1 MSSTDRQSRLLATE
15 DWKKIYQ
22 SFRNA
27 DLQSYDFDNLRRTM
41 INYLRQNYPEDF
53 NDYIESSEYLALIDL
68 IAFLGQNLSFRVDL
82 NARENFLETAERR
95 ESVLRLARL
104 ISYNP
109 KRNQA
114 ANGLLKIES
123 LSTTESVLD
132 SAGINLSGI
141 TVRWNDRGNNN
152 YREQFTKI
160 LNAALPTGNGIGN
173 PQKKTSV
180 DGVITEKYKV
190 NGLNTNIPVFPFSKS
205 IEGISTEFEIVNAD
219 INNGTIVEESPIPG
233 NSPSFLYRDDGQGAG
248 SSNSGFFVHFR
259 QGRLQNGKFAVNNPI
274 PNQIISIDATD
285 INNSDVWLYKLDSN
299 DVESEYW
306 QKIDTVEGNNII
318 YNSVFENERRLYSV
332 TTRVDDRINL
342 VFSDGVFG
350 DLPSGNFRVYYRTSD
365 NRNMIITPS
374 SMTGVAIEIDY
385 LSKNNTREKLTLT
398 LGLRTTV
405 TNSRPSES
413 SESIKRNAPATYYTQ
428 NRLITAE
435 DYNIGPLGISQDI
448 IKTKSVN
455 RISSGISRYYDLNDP
470 SGKYSTTNL
479 FANDGVIYK
488 QEYNKKV
495 NFSFNTE
502 SDIEGVIYNTIEP
515 IISSVE
521 TRNFYEERYDN
532 IFVNDLDT
540 YWNQVTEQ
548 SNRSTG
554 YFESQNNNIYE
565 VGSFTTSSLKYIEP
579 GALCKFIAP
588 AGFYFLEDGEL
599 TQNVND
605 KTASEYMWTM
615 VQFVRDSGTEIDGQ
629 GFGPIVF
636 NNKIPSNSVL
646 VEIIPKLSKVLDDDL
661 KTQIIDRAFAYKDFA
676 IRYNQEERRWVLV
689 TAENINTFNDFS
701 LGKTG
706 NTDGLN
712 LDSSWLLYFKTDGET
727 YEVVHRNLRY
737 VFESEDEIKFYFD
750 SADKIFDT
758 KKGKVVRDTIKILSI
773 NTKNNE
779 LVPFNK
785 DFDWSISDSYK
796 DADGYIDTR
805 KVQIKFFDSD
815 DDAIPDNPTIFNEI
829 LGDEDTLI
837 FQKKYKTSD
846 GVEDYRYFSNITN
859 EIIVVNQER
868 DPALDRTKDGQVYYL
883 KDEKVFKKV
892 DINLN
897 NLPTTT
903 EYRAFVGRDNLKF
916 HYIHVADSNYR
927 IDPASSNI
935 IDTYVLTKGYDT
947 EFRKYLKGGVLTKP
961 LPPSTSE
968 LTSNFGNDINKI
980 KSISDEV
987 VMHPVK
993 YKMLFG
999 DKSREDLQVTFKV
1012 VKNSGISTNDNAI
1025 KTSVI
1030 EAINRF
1036 FSIDNWNF
1044 GDTFYFQELST
1055 YIMNSMSPDIS
1066 SIVIVPKQAS
1076 QSFGSL
1082 FEIKSE
1088 SDEIFIST
1096 AEVKD
1101 VEIISENTASELQ
1114 ASGKVVTSV
1123 PPVRSGITSSGYGG

>member
-27 DLQSYDFDNLRRTM
+27 DFQSYDFDNLRRTM

-68 IAFLGQNLSFRVDL
+68 IAFLGQNLSFRIDL

-95 ESVLRLARL
+95 ESILRLARL

-114 ANGLLKIES
+114 ANGLLKIDAI
-123 LSTTESVLD
+123 STTESVTD
-132 SAGINLSGI
+132 SLGLNLSGI

-152 YREQFTKI
+152 YREQITKI
-160 LNAALPTGNGIGN
+160 LNAALPSGNAIGN

-180 DGVITEKYKV
+180 SGVITEKYKI
-190 NGLNTNIPVFPFSKS
+190 NGLNTNIPIFPFSKS
-205 IEGISTEFEIVNAD
+205 VEGISTEFEIVNSD
-219 INNGTIVEESPIPG
+219 ISNGSIVEESPIPG
-233 NSPSFLYRDDGQGAG
+233 NSPSFLYRDDGQGDG
-248 SSNSGFFVHFR
+248 SSNTGFFVHFR
-259 QGRLQNGKFAVNNPI
+259 QGRLQNGKFSVNNPI
-274 PNQIISIDATD
+274 PNQIISVDTTNINNTD
-285 INNSDVWLYKLDSN
+285 IWLYKLDSN
-299 DVESEYW
+299 DVESEFW

-318 YNSVFENERRLYSV
+318 YNSVFENERKLYSV
-332 TTRVDDRINL
+332 TTRADDRINL

-350 DLPSGNFRVYYRTSD
+350 DLPSGNFRVYYRVSD
-365 NRNMIITPS
+365 NRNMVITPGS
-374 SMTGVAIEIDY
+374 LVGVAIEVDY
-385 LSKNNTREKLTLT
+385 LSKNNTRETLT
-398 LGLRTTV
+398 LSLGLKTTV
-405 TNSRPSES
+405 SNSKPSES
-413 SESIKRNAPATYYTQ
+413 DESIKRNAPATYYTQ

-435 DYNIGPLGISQDI
+435 DYNIGPLAISQDI

-455 RISSGISRYYDLNDP
+455 RISSGISRYYDLKDP

-488 QEYNKKV
+488 QEYNKKTT
-495 NFSFNTE
+495 FSFNTE
-502 SDIEGVIYNTIEP
+502 SDIEGIIYNTIEP
-515 IISSVE
+515 IISSIE
-521 TRNFYEERYDN
+521 SRNFYEENYDS
-532 IFVNDLDT
+532 IFVNDLNT
-540 YWNQVTEQ
+540 IWNQVTEQ

-554 YFESQNNNIYE
+554 YFKSQSGNPYE

-599 TQNVND
+599 TQNAND
-605 KTASEYMWTM
+605 KTASEYMWSI
-615 VQFVRDSGTEIDGQ
+615 VQFVRDSGTEIDSQ

-636 NNKIPSNSVL
+636 NNKIANGSTL
-646 VEIIPKLSKVLDDDL
+646 VEIISKLSKTLDDDL

-689 TAENINTFNDFS
+689 TAENVNTFNDFS

-712 LDSSWLLYFKTDGET
+712 LDSSWMLYFKTNGEV
-727 YEVVHRNLRY
+727 YDLIYRNLRY
-737 VFESEDEIKFYFD
+737 VFESEDEIRFYFD

-758 KKGKVVRDTIKILSI
+758 KKGKVIRDTIKILSI
-773 NTKNNE
+773 NTKNNSLE
-779 LVPFNK
+779 PFNK
-785 DFDWSISDSYK
+785 DFNWSITDSYK
-796 DADGYIDTR
+796 DLDGYIDTR
-805 KVQIKFFDSD
+805 KIQLKFFDSD
-815 DDAIPDNPTIFNEI
+815 DDAIPDNPSIFNEI
-829 LGDEDTLI
+829 LGNGDSLI

-846 GVEDYRYFSNITN
+846 GVEDYRYFSNETKEIVVVTN
-859 EIIVVNQER
+859 EK
-868 DPALDRTKDGQVYYL
+868 DSLLDRTKDGQVYYL

-892 DINLN
+892 DISLN
-897 NLPTTT
+897 NLKIVTD
-903 EYRAFVGRDNLKF
+903 YRAFIGRDKLKF
-916 HYIHVADSNYR
+916 QYIHVADSNYR

-935 IDTYVLTKGYDT
+935 IDTYVLTKSYDT
-947 EFRKYLKGGVLTKP
+947 EFRKYLRGGLTSTP
-961 LPPSTSE
+961 LPPSTDE
-968 LTSNFGNDINKI
+968 LTRNFGTDINKI
-980 KSISDEV
+980 KSISDEIV
-987 VMHPVK
+987 IHPVK

-999 DKSREDLQVTFKV
+999 DKAREDLQVTFKV
-1012 VKNSGISTNDNAI
+1012 VKNSELTLNDNAV
-1025 KTSVI
+1025 KTGVI

-1036 FSIDNWNF
+1036 FAIDNWNF

-1055 YIMNSMSPDIS
+1055 YIMSTMMPDIS
-1066 SIVIVPKQAS
+1066 SIVIVPKQAT

-1096 AEVKD
+1096 AQVKD
-1101 VEIISENTASELQ
+1101 VEIVSENTAAVLQ
-1114 ASGKVVTSV
+1114 ASGKVVNSV
-1123 PPVRSGITSSGYGG
+1123 PPMRSGITSSRNGG